1 MILIFYYL
9 SFSGEK
15 RPLPS
20 EEHKDDEEPP
30 EFMKKKKKKK
40 FNKNKH
46 VK

>member
-1 MILIFYYL
+1 M